1 MVVQL
6 ALLGYIL
13 KPIFDQ
19 DSPWMV
25 LGYACFMTLVAAAE
39 AVSRPNYTYKVRRS
53 GAAFRSSSRLSAVS
67 CSQ

>member
-39 AVSRPNYTYKVRRS
+39 AVSRPNYTYKV
-53 GAAFRSSSRLSAVS
+53 GAVFRS
-67 CSQ
+67 Q